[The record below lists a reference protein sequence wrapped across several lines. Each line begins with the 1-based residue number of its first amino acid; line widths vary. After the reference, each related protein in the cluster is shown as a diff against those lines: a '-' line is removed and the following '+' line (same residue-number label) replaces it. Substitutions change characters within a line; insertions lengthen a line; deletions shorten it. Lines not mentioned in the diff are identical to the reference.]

1 MMPLRAA
8 RQRSRAAAGALAA
21 APLSRLGSDARDDG
35 AGLVGNRAVVSTPPP
50 TRARLAGEG
59 EGTRPVRR
67 AGTRARH
74 RGSPAHARETSARW
88 AFSLPARVVPRMP
101 PALGALTC
109 LAFAQR

>member
-21 APLSRLGSDARDDG
+21 APLSRLASDARDEG
-35 AGLVGNRAVVSTPPP
+35 AGLVGYRAVVSTPPP

-88 AFSLPARVVPRMP
+88 AFSLRARVVRRRP
-101 PALGALTC
+101 PALVASSC
-109 LAFAQR
+109 IAFREP